1 MCAKD
6 AIISGQVYATC
17 TIGGK
22 LFAFLNSTVSEKWFK
37 VTKNQARYFFLL
49 KLQKHRNHN
58 HFNG

>member
-22 LFAFLNSTVSEKWFK
+22 LFAFLNLTVSVEW
-37 VTKNQARYFFLL
+37 L
-49 KLQKHRNHN
+49 KK
-58 HFNG
+58 